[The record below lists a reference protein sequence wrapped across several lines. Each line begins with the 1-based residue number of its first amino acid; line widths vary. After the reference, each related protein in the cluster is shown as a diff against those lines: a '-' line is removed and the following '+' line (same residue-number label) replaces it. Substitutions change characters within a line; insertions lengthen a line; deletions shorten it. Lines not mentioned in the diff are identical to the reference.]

1 MYRSLSLLSLV
12 LAMGACATGDGS
24 AGLDASDP
32 GGPDGGA
39 PDAAVKV
46 DAAAN
51 DAAAPDGGL
60 AQPDAVVADAAA
72 NDAAADAMVDAA
84 PADAMVDAAPADAMA
99 DAAPDAAPDACVPDW
114 IGLLDN
120 GDFEQGAT
128 VWTQTGGTLIREYGD
143 GYPWMPH
150 DGSSW
155 AALFGGVNNADH
167 LLTQT
172 VTVPASATALRLRGA
187 LCFVTEETTDSVEYD
202 TLTVQVQGAVTE
214 EHVFSNLDADD
225 TCGWTLFQLDAPTS
239 HAGETVTL
247 SLHGQTDISSITSF
261 GLDTLVLEALACP

>member
-39 PDAAVKV
+39 PDAAVQV

-51 DAAAPDGGL
+51 DAAAPDGGF
-60 AQPDAVVADAAA
+60 AQPDAVTAVDAAV
-72 NDAAADAMVDAA
+72 DATVDAMVDAMVDAA
-84 PADAMVDAAPADAMA
+84 PLDAAPDAA
-99 DAAPDAAPDACVPDW
+99 PLDAAPDAAPDACVPDW

-128 VWTQTGGTLIREYGD
+128 AWTQTGGTIIREYGA
-143 GYPWMPH
+143 GYPWPTH
-150 DGSSW
+150 SGSW

-187 LCFVTEETTDSVEYD
+187 RCFVTEETTVLVEFD
-202 TLTVQVQGAVTE
+202 TLTVQIQGAVTE
-214 EHVFSNLDADD
+214 EYVFSNLDAGASC
-225 TCGWTLFQLDAPTS
+225 TWTLFQLDAPTT

-247 SLHGQTDISSITSF
+247 SLRGQTDGLEITSF
-261 GLDTLVLEALACP
+261 GFDTLTLEALACP